1 MLLYFKSETTRSD
14 KEQLDLNPAC
24 RLLQTVFFVSG
35 VLTEIYICPQYVVW
49 KYQGRFQSIGATG
62 PFIRSLMMFMH
73 FT

>member
-35 VLTEIYICPQYVVW
+35 VLTEIYICAQYVVW
-49 KYQGRFQSIGATG
+49 KSVRRN
-62 PFIRSLMMFMH
+62 IRADFSRLVLLDPLFDP
-73 FT
+73 